1 MGYKGYEDDIG
12 GISIREFLHDEI
24 VDFLSERVQA
34 LVNESVEAWFKENKE
49 AMQEAIRV
57 RLGELC
63 EQHVKE
69 ALYGRVARAAVKFMH
84 GLEEEFERR
93 LRDEAEGVMK
103 GHWNDIK
110 ARFIQAIHDG
120 ERIEA
125 VPFGL

>member
-1 MGYKGYEDDIG
+1 MMWN
-12 GISIREFLHDEI
+12 GIDLGDKPFREVIDHAMD
-24 VDFLSERVQA
+24 DFLSTRVRA
-34 LVNESVEAWFKENKE
+34 LVNESVDAWFEANKD
-49 AMQEAIRV
+49 AMRSEIRE

-63 EQHVKE
+63 ARHVKE
-69 ALYGRVARAAVKFMH
+69 ALYGRVARAAVKFTH
-84 GLEEEFERR
+84 ELEEEFERR